1 MRLTNNP
8 SIDAFAD
15 DEYQSQEFIK
25 QAEREREQRQKPIA
39 TSDDLISLG
48 RAIST
53 DLNINPLFKNLFK

>member
-25 QAEREREQRQKPIA
+25 KAEREQRQKPIA

>member
-8 SIDAFAD
+8 CIDAFAD
-15 DEYQSQEFIK
+15 DEYHFQEFIK
-25 QAEREREQRQKPIA
+25 TAERERKLTPIA

>member
-1 MRLTNNP
+1 MHLTNNP

-25 QAEREREQRQKPIA
+25 KAERERKQKPIS